1 MAGIQDSTSARESI
15 WSEVLEDVRSQVD
28 EQSFNLWLGHVELT
42 RFDGER
48 VEIGVPNLIIQEGL
62 ESRFRPLFV
71 QAFEKRCGPIPD
83 LRFSISG
90 ELFRK
95 SRDENLRAQQE
106 IIVEGAQAHQGHPP
120 LELNRNYR
128 LDTFVEGPSNR
139 LALACALD
147 LIQDSGGRFRPLFI
161 HSKSGLGKTHLL
173 QAIWWEVRERG
184 DDRSV
189 EYVPAEAFTNQYVY
203 AVRRRKFDAF
213 RAKYRN
219 LDILLIDDVHF
230 FSNKPGLQDEFLYTF
245 DALVGEDRQ
254 VVLASDAHPKA
265 IRRLKEGLISRFAA
279 GMVVTMGRPDFATR
293 VGILERKA
301 EESRCRVSREVI
313 EYLAQNFDKSVRE
326 LCGVLMTVVAYARLA
341 KRRVDLGLAREA
353 LTAVNR
359 HMARVI
365 DLDLIEEVVG
375 RRFNVTREELHSGRR
390 TKTIALPRQVC
401 MYLAREL
408 TNLSCVQIA
417 RHFGGRHH
425 TTVVFSQ
432 RRVKDLLKANA
443 DLVETLDDLRRG
455 LVDGGNS

>member
-1 MAGIQDSTSARESI
+1 MAGLQDSTAAREAI
-15 WSEVLEDVRSQVD
+15 WSEVLGEVKSQVD
-28 EQSFNLWLGHVELT
+28 EQSYNLWLGHLELT
-42 RFDGER
+42 QFDDAR
-48 VEIGVPNLIIQEGL
+48 VVIGVPNLIIQEGV
-62 ESRFRPLFV
+62 ESRFRHLFL

-83 LRFSISG
+83 LRIAISG
-90 ELFRK
+90 ELYRK
-95 SRDENLRAQQE
+95 SRDENLKVQQE
-106 IIVEGAQAHQGHPP
+106 IIAEGAQAREGRPVP
-120 LELNRNYR
+120 DLNRNYR
-128 LDTFVEGPSNR
+128 LQNFVEGPCNR
-139 LALACALD
+139 LAVACALD

-173 QAIWWEVRERG
+173 QAVWWAVREQG
-184 DDRSV
+184 DGRTI

-219 LDILLIDDVHF
+219 VDLLLIDDVHF
-230 FSNKPGLQDEFLYTF
+230 FSDKPGLQDEFLHTF

-265 IRRLKEGLISRFAA
+265 LRRLKEGLISRFAA
-279 GMVVTMGRPDFATR
+279 GMVVSVGRPDFSTR

-301 EESRCRVSREVI
+301 EESRCRVGQDVI
-313 EYLAQNFDKSVRE
+313 EFLAKSFDKNVRE

-341 KRRVDLGLAREA
+341 KKRVDLGLAREA
-353 LTAVNR
+353 LNAVNR

-365 DLDLIEEVVG
+365 DLELIEEIVG
-375 RRFNVTREELHSGRR
+375 RRYNVTREELHSGRR
-390 TKTIALPRQVC
+390 TRSIALPRQVC
-401 MYLAREL
+401 MFLGREL

-432 RRVKDLLKANA
+432 RRVRQILAQDP
-443 DLVETLDDLRRG
+443 DFVETLDDLRRA